1 MNIIISAKNIKK
13 TYEKNGEEILHG
25 ISLDVKQGEILAIM
39 GPSGSGKSTLLHCL
53 AGIVPISSGEI
64 IYKGDRIDNLK
75 DKEKTLLRQKDFGF
89 VFQFSQLVPE
99 LTAEDNVALPL
110 LLNKVKKDYA
120 YQKAKSLLRE
130 VGLEHDYIKLPGK
143 MSGGQRQRVA
153 IARAMAISPR
163 IIFADEPTGSLDSL
177 NSQKVME
184 LFVNIA
190 RKTNTTII
198 MVTHE
203 ATIAAYADREMF
215 VRDGKISTVSR

>member
-143 MSGGQRQRVA
+143 IVWRTA
-153 IARAMAISPR
+153 
-163 IIFADEPTGSLDSL
+163 PTSCYS
-177 NSQKVME
+177 
-184 LFVNIA
+184 
-190 RKTNTTII
+190 
-198 MVTHE
+198 
-203 ATIAAYADREMF
+203 
-215 VRDGKISTVSR
+215 